1 MMLQRFTGTG
11 IAWILPLILGGSLP
25 YAQFTTG
32 VSLVEVY
39 ATVVDRQ
46 GVPVTDLKANDFRVM
61 QDGVP
66 QTITVFA
73 AGEFPLAVAIGVDR
87 SFSMAGK
94 SDRLAVAKSAA
105 RAFIGALRKDDQVM
119 VVAIGTDT
127 EVAAPLST
135 DHAAALAAMRGGR
148 RRCTTRRWSGS
159 MRFSLRKDVV
169 RSCCCRT
176 APTGTAKPARPS
188 S

>member
-1 MMLQRFTGTG
+1 MMLQRFTRTG
-11 IAWILPLILGGSLP
+11 IAWIVPLILGGSLT

-39 ATVVDRQ
+39 ATVLDRQ
-46 GVPVTDLKANDFRVM
+46 GVPVTDLKANDFRVV

-94 SDRLAVAKSAA
+94 GDRLAVAKAA
-105 RAFIGALRKDDQVM
+105 GRAVVGALRPDDQVS
-119 VVAIGTDT
+119 VVA
-127 EVAAPLST
+127 V
-135 DHAAALAAMRGGR
+135 
-148 RRCTTRRWSGS
+148 GS
-159 MRFSLRKDVV
+159 DNQ
-169 RSCCCRT
+169 
-176 APTGTAKPARPS
+176 
-188 S
+188 

>member
-1 MMLQRFTGTG
+1 MMLQRFTRTG
-11 IAWILPLILGGSLP
+11 IAWIVPLILGGSLT

-39 ATVVDRQ
+39 ATVIDRQ

-73 AGEFPLAVAIGVDR
+73 AGEFPLAVAIGIDR

-94 SDRLAVAKSAA
+94 SDPFGVAKSAA
-105 RAFIGALRKDDQVM
+105 RTFVGALRQHDQRM
-119 VVAIGTDT
+119 VVAIGSDT
-127 EVAAPLST
+127 QAATPPPPNPPAT
-135 DHAAALAAMRGGR
+135 AAG
-148 RRCTTRRWSGS
+148 
-159 MRFSLRKDVV
+159 
-169 RSCCCRT
+169 
-176 APTGTAKPARPS
+176 
-188 S
+188 

>member
-1 MMLQRFTGTG
+1 MMLQRFTRTG
-11 IAWILPLILGGSLP
+11 IAWIVPLILGGSLT

-39 ATVVDRQ
+39 ATVIDRQ
-46 GVPVTDLKANDFRVM
+46 GVPVTDLKANDFRVV

-94 SDRLAVAKSAA
+94 GGRLAGPEAAA
-105 RAFIGALRKDDQVM
+105 RAFGGAVGADGAR
-119 VVAIGTDT
+119 
-127 EVAAPLST
+127 
-135 DHAAALAAMRGGR
+135 RG
-148 RRCTTRRWSGS
+148 
-159 MRFSLRKDVV
+159 
-169 RSCCCRT
+169 
-176 APTGTAKPARPS
+176 
-188 S
+188 